1 MWHATSDSDGSGLQA
16 FDDVEGVTARG
27 TLVTTFDASDSFP
40 AGAEESG
47 GRGLGAWKLR
57 IENGPFHFEEEGV
70 TARGTLGT
78 ATGNGTCIR
87 ASAFPRRSVFTFTF
101 HACSRLLHLCLILHY
116 WTCS

>member
-1 MWHATSDSDGSGLQA
+1 MWHATSDSDGGGLQA